1 MRKNKILTYAAA
13 FVVTVSTFTLI
24 QGYFPFFMKSWIF
37 LGILAVLISLLYPKI
52 YLEKSI
58 IWLMIYS
65 LVLIFNFLSG
75 DEVYVLGFSL
85 TEITFYFIPASLFL
99 IYMRNN
105 DLNNVRTIAIVSIL
119 IIIITSIFTFKNAI
133 DNPGIVRS
141 IVRAQT
147 SEDYTYI
154 IEQYRKGIASYG
166 MPHAFPFIVPPFI
179 YVLKNKNFS
188 FKLRIFA
195 LLMVMIGGLM
205 VFYTE
210 STGALVVLLFSI
222 IMSLIIIESSLK
234 KNIMRLVSLGV
245 IALLFLNTQTL
256 ISVLDFFGAETE
268 TMTYYGKIED
278 TMTMLETGKTVGQ
291 IANRQELHNM
301 SLTAFLN
308 HPLLGTN
315 KGSNI
320 GGHAYFMDRAG
331 LLGLVGFIPLFLF
344 FYYQI
349 KTTYKNLSDSIRM
362 YYLIGVVACIIL
374 GFQKNMAGFEYWLY
388 LFLLLP
394 SLCFLLDQKMYTNYM
409 IEK

>member
-1 MRKNKILTYAAA
+1 MRKDKILTYAAA

-24 QGYFPFFMKSWIF
+24 QGYFPFLTRGWIF
-37 LGILAVLISLLYPKI
+37 LGILTVLITLLYPKV
-52 YLEKSI
+52 YLGKSV

-65 LVLIFNFLSG
+65 IVILFNYLSG
-75 DEVYVLGFSL
+75 DEVFSLRFAL
-85 TEITFYFIPASLFL
+85 TEITFYFIPATLFL

-105 DLNNVRTIAIVSIL
+105 DIKNVRTIAIVSML

-141 IVRAQT
+141 IVGAQAT
-147 SEDYTYI
+147 EDYTYI
-154 IEQYRKGIASYG
+154 LEQYRKGIASYG

-195 LLMVMIGGLM
+195 LLMIMIGGLM

-210 STGALVVLLFSI
+210 STGALVILLFSI
-222 IMSLIIIESSLK
+222 IMSLIITESSLK
-234 KNIMRLVSLGV
+234 KNIIRLVLLGV

-268 TMTYYGKIED
+268 TMNYYGKIED
-278 TMTMLETGKTVGQ
+278 ARTMLETGKSVGQ

-301 SLTAFLN
+301 SLTAFVN

-315 KGSNI
+315 KGSDI

-331 LLGLVGFIPLFLF
+331 LLGVVGFIPLFLF

-349 KTTYKNLSDSIRM
+349 KITYENLPNFIRM
-362 YYLIGVVACIIL
+362 YYLIGVVSCIIL
-374 GFQKNMAGFEYWLY
+374 GFQKNMSGFEYWLY
-388 LFLLLP
+388 LFFLLP
-394 SLCFLLDQKMYTNYM
+394 GLCLLIGYKLNESQ
-409 IEK
+409 

>member
-388 LFLLLP
+388 LFFLLP
-394 SLCFLLDQKMYTNYM
+394 ALCMLVNRKIQ
-409 IEK
+409 IS